1 MKNFILDK
9 KPTMNEAELTIEN
22 TKYQLR
28 MVKNNG
34 CYLSIYEHDIL
45 KDEIALTRTDM
56 KALFLLL
63 STE

>member
-9 KPTMNEAELTIEN
+9 KPTMNEAEVTIDGV
-22 TKYQLR
+22 KYQLR
-28 MVKNNG
+28 MVRDNG
-34 CYLSIYEHDIL
+34 CYLSVYEHDL
-45 KDEIALTRTDM
+45 LRDEIALTRTDM